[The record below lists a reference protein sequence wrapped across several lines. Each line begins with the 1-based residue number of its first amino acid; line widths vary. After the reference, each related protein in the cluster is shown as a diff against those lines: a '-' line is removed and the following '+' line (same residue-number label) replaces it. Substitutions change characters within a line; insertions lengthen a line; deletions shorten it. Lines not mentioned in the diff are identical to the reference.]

1 MTDRTLDQRFAEAM
15 GQLIGPDFPKQIGL
29 AVSGGG
35 DSMAMLGL
43 AHAWARVWGVGLHV
57 ATVDHGLRPESADE
71 AALVA
76 RECATLG
83 HSHST
88 LKWTWDGQGNV
99 QDQARRARLRLLG
112 AWCDGFSHVLMAHTA
127 DDVAETFLIRLARG
141 SGVDGLSAMSARRNL
156 DGFDVLRPC
165 LDMTRAELRHY
176 AKTN

>member
-112 AWCDGFSHVLMAHTA
+112 AWCDGFSHVPLLFHCHRQVCILNILPHSNGK
-127 DDVAETFLIRLARG
+127 DQYQNVFLGI
-141 SGVDGLSAMSARRNL
+141 
-156 DGFDVLRPC
+156 
-165 LDMTRAELRHY
+165 
-176 AKTN
+176 